1 MSSTAARATGAAAV
15 PGVNPP
21 EAPVPA
27 EPSGPSGPSDLTV
40 SITPDTSEA
49 EAFEEVIARARTGD
63 PDAWGQIYR
72 RFSGPVYGFFVHQV
86 RDPEA
91 AEDLTAG
98 VFVEAIQAA
107 ARFQGSLS
115 ALRSW
120 IFRIARNDLV
130 DYWRHARR
138 VQSEAIDDVDDADL
152 ARAIPVDDPADTAI
166 SSVNR
171 SRLLAS
177 VHRLSPEQRQVVLLR
192 LSADLSSAEIAKVM
206 GKSEGAVKALQYRAL
221 AVLRK
226 ALVPA
231 AEAATSQGDRVA
243 RNPA

>member
-1 MSSTAARATGAAAV
+1 MGFVTARAAGKPAV
-15 PGVNPP
+15 PATSPGPP
-21 EAPVPA
+21 PVEGLASDAP
-27 EPSGPSGPSDLTV
+27 ES
-40 SITPDTSEA
+40 SENFDA
-49 EAFEEVIARARTGD
+49 VIAAARTGD

-86 RDPEA
+86 HDPGV
-91 AEDLTAG
+91 AEDLTAS

-107 ARFQGSLS
+107 SRFNGSLA

-120 IFRIARNDLV
+120 IFRIARNDLI

-138 VQSEAIDDVDDADL
+138 VQSEAIDDVADADL

-171 SRLLAS
+171 GRLLAS
-177 VHRLSPEQRQVVLLR
+177 IHRLSPEQRQVVLLR
-192 LSADLSSAEIAKVM
+192 LAGDLSSAEIAKVM
-206 GKSEGAVKALQYRAL
+206 GKSECAIKALQYRAL

-231 AEAATSQGDRVA
+231 AGVTES
-243 RNPA
+243 

>member
-1 MSSTAARATGAAAV
+1 MSSSAARATGAAVPAV
-15 PGVNPP
+15 VPPDAPVDLDPSGSPDLSVTITP
-21 EAPVPA
+21 EA
-27 EPSGPSGPSDLTV
+27 
-40 SITPDTSEA
+40 SEA
-49 EAFEEVIARARTGD
+49 EAFQDIIARARTGD

-72 RFSGPVYGFFVHQV
+72 RFAGPVYGFFVHQV

-130 DYWRHARR
+130 DHWRHARR

-206 GKSEGAVKALQYRAL
+206 GKSEGAIKALQYRAL
-221 AVLRK
+221 GVLRK

-231 AEAATSQGDRVA
+231 ADAAGAQSGLAA
-243 RNPA
+243 RNHA

>member
-1 MSSTAARATGAAAV
+1 MGFTVARVSGAPSRDPRPFGSPSSELSDGS
-15 PGVNPP
+15 GESDEDF
-21 EAPVPA
+21 EA
-27 EPSGPSGPSDLTV
+27 
-40 SITPDTSEA
+40 I
-49 EAFEEVIARARTGD
+49 IALARTGD

-72 RFSGPVYGFFVHQV
+72 RFAGPVYGFFVHQV
-86 RDPEA
+86 RDREV

-107 ARFQGSLS
+107 TRFSGSLA

-120 IFRIARNDLV
+120 IFRIARNDLI

-166 SSVNR
+166 SSVDR
-171 SRLLAS
+171 SQLLAT
-177 VHRLSPEQRQVVLLR
+177 VRRLSPEQRQVVLLR
-192 LSADLSSAEIAKVM
+192 LAADLSSSEIARVM
-206 GKSEGAVKALQYRAL
+206 GKSEGAIKALQYRAL

-226 ALVPA
+226 ALVPSTPDA
-231 AEAATSQGDRVA
+231 
-243 RNPA
+243 

>member
-1 MSSTAARATGAAAV
+1 MSFTVARAAGA
-15 PGVNPP
+15 PGRAPRPVGPP
-21 EAPVPA
+21 SEHLHEGSPDPA
-27 EPSGPSGPSDLTV
+27 EDFDA
-40 SITPDTSEA
+40 I
-49 EAFEEVIARARTGD
+49 IALARTGD

-72 RFSGPVYGFFVHQV
+72 QFAGPVYGFFVHQV
-86 RDPEA
+86 RDPEV

-107 ARFQGSLS
+107 SRFSGSLA

-120 IFRIARNDLV
+120 IFRIARNDLI

-152 ARAIPVDDPADTAI
+152 ARAIPVDDPADAAI

-171 SRLLAS
+171 SRLLAA

-192 LSADLSSAEIAKVM
+192 LAGDLSSSEIARVM
-206 GKSEGAVKALQYRAL
+206 GKSEGAIKALQYRAL

-226 ALVPA
+226 ALAPA
-231 AEAATSQGDRVA
+231 RPES
-243 RNPA
+243 

>member
-1 MSSTAARATGAAAV
+1 MSFTVARARGAPSPA
-15 PGVNPP
+15 PRPLGLPP
-21 EAPVPA
+21 SEDLHDASVEPA
-27 EPSGPSGPSDLTV
+27 ENFDA
-40 SITPDTSEA
+40 I
-49 EAFEEVIARARTGD
+49 IAAARTGD

-72 RFSGPVYGFFVHQV
+72 RFAGPVYGFLVHQV
-86 RDPEA
+86 RDPQV

-107 ARFQGSLS
+107 SRFAGSLA

-120 IFRIARNDLV
+120 IFRIARNDLI

-138 VQSEAIDDVDDADL
+138 VQSEPIDDVDDADL
-152 ARAIPVDDPADTAI
+152 ARAVPVDDPADTAI

-171 SRLLAS
+171 SRLLSA

-192 LSADLSSAEIAKVM
+192 LAGDLSSSEIARVM
-206 GKSEGAVKALQYRAL
+206 GKSEGAIKALQYRAL

-231 AEAATSQGDRVA
+231 TPEA
-243 RNPA
+243 

>member
-1 MSSTAARATGAAAV
+1 MSSTAARATGAAV
-15 PGVNPP
+15 PGVGATD
-21 EAPVPA
+21 APVA
-27 EPSGPSGPSDLTV
+27 ADPSGSPDLTV
-40 SITPDTSEA
+40 TITPEASEA
-49 EAFEEVIARARTGD
+49 EAFQEVIARARTGD
-63 PDAWGQIYR
+63 PDAWSQIYR
-72 RFSGPVYGFFVHQV
+72 KFAGPVYGFFVHQV

-206 GKSEGAVKALQYRAL
+206 GKSEGAIKALQYRAL

-231 AEAATSQGDRVA
+231 ADIAGAEA
-243 RNPA
+243 RNA

>member
-1 MSSTAARATGAAAV
+1 MGFSAARVDGA
-15 PGVNPP
+15 PSRDPRHGGPP
-21 EAPVPA
+21 PSEDPPQTSDQNA
-27 EPSGPSGPSDLTV
+27 EPEEDFGP
-40 SITPDTSEA
+40 
-49 EAFEEVIARARTGD
+49 VIARARTGD

-72 RFSGPVYGFFVHQV
+72 RFSGPVYGFFLHQV
-86 RDPEA
+86 RDQQV

-107 ARFQGSLS
+107 TRFSGSLA

-120 IFRIARNDLV
+120 LFRIARNDLI

-138 VQSEAIDDVDDADL
+138 VQSEAIEDVDDADL

-166 SSVNR
+166 SSVDR

-177 VHRLSPEQRQVVLLR
+177 VRRLSPEQRQVVLLR
-192 LSADLSSAEIAKVM
+192 LSGDLSSSEIARVM
-206 GKSEGAVKALQYRAL
+206 GKSEGAIKALQYRAL

-226 ALVPA
+226 ALAPA
-231 AEAATSQGDRVA
+231 AADA
-243 RNPA
+243 

>member
-1 MSSTAARATGAAAV
+1 MSSTAARVTGVAIPAV
-15 PGVNPP
+15 RPLD
-21 EAPVPA
+21 APVA
-27 EPSGPSGPSDLTV
+27 EDPSDDLTE
-40 SITPDTSEA
+40 SSSEPSEA
-49 EAFEEVIARARTGD
+49 EAFEEVIAAARTGD

-72 RFSGPVYGFFVHQV
+72 KFAGPVYGFFVHQV

-107 ARFQGSLS
+107 SRFQGSLG

-138 VQSEAIDDVDDADL
+138 VQSETIDEVDDADL

-206 GKSEGAVKALQYRAL
+206 GKSEGAIKALQYRAL

-231 AEAATSQGDRVA
+231 QESGNRDDRVSQ
-243 RNPA
+243 NLS